1 MTLYYRTSTQ
11 KITRIK
17 CSFHCK
23 SAGKQLSDDVFRF
36 LIEPRQPLFS
46 HIIQFESAAPLLVSI
61 QTFLTGIVNF
71 YYMNNLNFSVYLI

>member
-1 MTLYYRTSTQ
+1 MTLYYRTPTQ

-17 CSFHCK
+17 CSFHCEN
-23 SAGKQLSDDVFRF
+23 AGKPLSIDVFRF
-36 LIEPRQPLFS
+36 LIEPRQPLFF